1 MKFSIQNATDMKF
14 LVDAMLGRLSRFLRI
29 FGYDTIYAN
38 DLRETFKVD
47 PIPDENLKKYAED
60 NDRIII
66 TKDYPFYAKIKS
78 RSIYLEGEGIYN
90 YLKQLKETLD
100 ITYEFDLKK
109 ARCSICNSELTRIK
123 DKNIIKDIVLKE
135 TYQNYDEFYQCT
147 NPECQKVFWN
157 GPHIIDIT
165 NNLKKKLNLD

>member
-38 DLRETFKVD
+38 DLREHFKVD

-66 TKDYPFYAKIKS
+66 TKDYPFYAKTKS

-90 YLKQLKETLD
+90 YLNQLKETLD

-109 ARCSICNSELTRIK
+109 ARCSICNSELTRVK
-123 DKNIIKDIVLKE
+123 DKNVIKDIVLKE
-135 TYQNYDEFYQCT
+135 TYKNYDEFYQCN
-147 NPECQKVFWN
+147 NPKCKKVFWN

>member
-1 MKFSIQNATDMKF
+1 MKFSIQNTADVKF

-38 DLRETFKVD
+38 DLREYFKLD

-60 NDRIII
+60 NNRIII
-66 TKDYPFYAKIKS
+66 TKDYPFYTKTKS

-90 YLKQLKETLD
+90 YLSQLKETLD

-109 ARCSICNSELTRIK
+109 ARCSICNSELIRVK
-123 DKNIIKDIVLKE
+123 DKKIIKDIVLKE
-135 TYQNYDEFYQCT
+135 TYKNYDEFYKCN
-147 NPECQKVFWN
+147 NPKCKKVFWN

>member
-1 MKFSIQNATDMKF
+1 MKFSTQNGTNMKF

-38 DLRETFKVD
+38 DLRDQFKLD

-78 RSIYLEGEGIYN
+78 KSIYLEGEGIYN
-90 YLKQLKETLD
+90 YLNQLKETLE
-100 ITYEFDLKK
+100 ISYEFDLKK
-109 ARCSICNSELTRIK
+109 ARCSICNSELTRVK
-123 DKNIIKDIVLKE
+123 DKNVIKDVVLKE
-135 TYQNYDEFYQCT
+135 TYKNYDEFYQCN
-147 NPECQKVFWN
+147 NPKCSKVFWN

-165 NNLKKKLNLD
+165 NKLKKKLNLD